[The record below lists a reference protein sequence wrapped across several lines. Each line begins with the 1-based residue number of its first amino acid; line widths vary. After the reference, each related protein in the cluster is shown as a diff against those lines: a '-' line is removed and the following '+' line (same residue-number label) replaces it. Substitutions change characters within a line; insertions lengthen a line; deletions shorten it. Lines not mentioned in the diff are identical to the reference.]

1 MHIAYKFFCQDGQ
14 TPVCI
19 ASYNGHTDLVDL
31 LVEAGADIHLA
42 ETKVYIYLVHTGSCV
57 LSIRLIE
64 GIHIGL
70 IKCVWISISN

>member
-1 MHIAYKFFCQDGQ
+1 MRMLAVMQCSPFSAIVVCILLTKVFYQDGR
-14 TPVCI
+14 TPVYI

-57 LSIRLIE
+57 LSI
-64 GIHIGL
+64 
-70 IKCVWISISN
+70 